1 MLKDG
6 EMYKIKE
13 STQYDESRDKWIV
26 PPFILKNKEVALP
39 KIKNAGEFVKE

>member
-13 STQYDESRDKWIV
+13 LTEYDQQRDKWVV
-26 PPFILKNKEVALP
+26 PPFILKGKEVALP
-39 KIKNAGEFVKE
+39 KIKNAGEFVKD